1 MGIADKFDAAKDK
14 VTGKVKEALGKAT
27 HDHSQV
33 AEGKVDQA
41 KGEAKDKIADAK
53 AHLKA
58 DAKAHLKEDRAN
70 LHTDDTEGGSRGL

>member
-53 AHLKA
+53 AHLK
-58 DAKAHLKEDRAN
+58 EDREN